1 MNLDFTAIAALVVV
15 LVLFFVIFKLSKK
28 LDFTLL
34 VIVALAAGVAIG
46 FIFHGHTSWI
56 TPIGKAY
63 VSVLSALVSPLIIVA
78 IISSITSLEN
88 TKQLKGIGFRYY
100 NNILCHYVSTWLRTC
115 FWSRQKCI
123 PFN

>member
-46 FIFHGHTSWI
+46 FIFHGQ
-56 TPIGKAY
+56 
-63 VSVLSALVSPLIIVA
+63 LSAVLLH
-78 IISSITSLEN
+78 
-88 TKQLKGIGFRYY
+88 LKTR
-100 NNILCHYVSTWLRTC
+100 NNL
-115 FWSRQKCI
+115 KE
-123 PFN
+123 

>member
-88 TKQLKGIGFRYY
+88 T
-100 NNILCHYVSTWLRTC
+100 LCHYVSTWLRTC

>member
-88 TKQLKGIGFRYY
+88 TKQLKGIAYY

>member
-1 MNLDFTAIAALVVV
+1 MNLDFTATAALVVV

-46 FIFHGHTSWI
+46 FIFHGHTSCI

-88 TKQLKGIGFRYY
+88 TKQLKGILQQHSLP
-100 NNILCHYVSTWLRTC
+100 LC
-115 FWSRQKCI
+115 
-123 PFN
+123 